1 MNISLS
7 DFKTSTSCLGATRS
21 GARRAL
27 LPGRKARV
35 NERRAFGRSFDGRAV
50 SACRQTYGSSK
61 TCSFGA
67 TFLWKEAGRG
77 KPPKQDMS
85 LRDTRKHDSALS
97 GCQKLDGKHDAL
109 LRNANKLDEKH
120 DTRNIPILI
129 SSGINTFG
137 GFHPAIPS
145 IYRNQGGRMAALFI
159 AKHKEIENGK
169 NRIQNLVQYER
180 R

>member
-21 GARRAL
+21 GARHAL
-27 LPGRKARV
+27 LPGRIARV
-35 NERRAFGRSFDGRAV
+35 SGRRAFDGRAV

-61 TCSFGA
+61 TRSFGA
-67 TFLWKEAGRG
+67 IVLLWRQARRG

-85 LRDTRKHDSALS
+85 PRDTHKLDKALL

-145 IYRNQGGRMAALFI
+145 TNRNEGGHMAALFI
-159 AKHKEIENGK
+159 AKHMEMNNGK